1 MSCAGLTLGEIIF
14 GYTPRVVLPPQQPVL
29 NATMEQ
35 VQRRGEDVSNDGLDA
50 IFRHIKKVMRFFVR
64 QHLPAKSRSVCFYSN
79 SLISL
84 TYFHLPP
91 QRAAP
96 CHGEELHPACDNI
109 LSGYLC
115 AVTQYLVSMMYLV
128 SKMEFMVLNSPEG
141 FWRSLPQR
149 SLSFLDPNL
158 KT

>member
-29 NATMEQ
+29 NATMKQ

-50 IFRHIKKVMRFFVR
+50 IFRHIKKVKRFFVR

-109 LSGYLC
+109 LVDIS
-115 AVTQYLVSMMYLV
+115 V
-128 SKMEFMVLNSPEG
+128 
-141 FWRSLPQR
+141 R
-149 SLSFLDPNL
+149 
-158 KT
+158 